1 LIDFAHTPDA
11 LQKVLETLQ
20 GVAQERQGRLCVVF
34 GCGGDR
40 DPLKRPLMGA
50 IAEQYADLVMLTSDN
65 PRSENPNS
73 IIAQIQS
80 GIQQAE
86 RVKVNPDRA
95 TAILQMIRE
104 AKPEDIILI
113 AGKGHEETQE
123 IAGQKIPFSDYLHAQ
138 LALGG
143 LR

>member
-1 LIDFAHTPDA
+1 
-11 LQKVLETLQ
+11 
-20 GVAQERQGRLCVVF
+20 
-34 GCGGDR
+34 
-40 DPLKRPLMGA
+40 MGA

-65 PRSENPNS
+65 PRSEDPNS

-86 RVKVNPDRA
+86 RVKMNPDRA

-143 LR
+143 VR